1 MFCFCFRFALIKT
14 SDVGGGLKKRSL
26 FVVTS
31 SATKGI
37 MKKDSIREV
46 KSTDK
51 YLQTGKT
58 YMLNKVTMIT
68 RKFVAHT

>member
-1 MFCFCFRFALIKT
+1 M
-14 SDVGGGLKKRSL
+14 KKRSL

-46 KSTDK
+46 KRTDK